1 MWRRSSTDILS
12 SNISDPL
19 PKKSDNPSEKVIK
32 TSGNLDETGK
42 VLSTNADMVV
52 KEENTYMKRKPNVG
66 KEVITPLIA
75 KKNIETVNKKR
86 NHKHPIK

>member
-32 TSGNLDETGK
+32 TSRNLDETGK
-42 VLSTNADMVV
+42 VLITNTDMIV
-52 KEENTYMKRKPNVG
+52 KKGNTYMLKKPNVG

-75 KKNIETVNKKR
+75 KKNIETVHKTKK
-86 NHKHPIK
+86 